1 MPLVLIHIPKTAGTT
16 LHKILVH
23 QSGRGGVVVRHD
35 ADGPI
40 DDALAERLTAGNHRS
55 EATVV
60 GHQSVGLHE
69 RVPGTRY
76 VTCLRHPVARLISH
90 YHHAKADPAHYL
102 HDALKQ
108 GNWGPADYVESGLS
122 GELSN
127 GMVRMLAGLKDFHHG
142 CVDEGTLERA
152 LHHLDTLFDA
162 VLLSDR
168 FDEGVLLLAQE
179 KHWPPPYYIRR
190 KVGKDGG
197 GGTALTAEETH
208 RIEALNTLD
217 MKLYE
222 RAALRF
228 GEKAAAC
235 ADLPER
241 LARFRARNRALG
253 KGIFLLREAAYRAGA
268 NMIFG

>member
-76 VTCLRHPVARLISH
+76 VTCLRHPVARLLSH

-108 GNWGPADYVESGLS
+108 GNWGPADYAESGLS

-127 GMVRMLAGLKDFHHG
+127 GMVRMLAGMEDFHHG
-142 CVDEGTLERA
+142 LVDEVTLERA
-152 LHHLDTLFDA
+152 GTHLDTLFDG
-162 VLLSDR
+162 VLLSER
-168 FDEGVLLLAQE
+168 FDEGVLLLARE
-179 KHWPPPYYIRR
+179 KNWPPPYYIRR
-190 KVGKDGG
+190 KVGKNGG
-197 GGTALTAEETH
+197 GGTVLSTDEKH
-208 RIEALNTLD
+208 RIEAMNTLD
-217 MKLYE
+217 IKLYE